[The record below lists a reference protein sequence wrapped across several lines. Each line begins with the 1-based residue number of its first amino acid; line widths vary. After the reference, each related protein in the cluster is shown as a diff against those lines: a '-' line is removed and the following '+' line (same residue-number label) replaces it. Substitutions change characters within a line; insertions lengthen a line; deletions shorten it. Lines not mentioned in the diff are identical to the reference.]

1 MNLHKIWLIAKR
13 EYWVNFRRKSF
24 LFTAFGMPILL
35 VVIWAVVFGLIAQ
48 AIDDTSGF
56 SRVGVVDQA
65 AVITDADG
73 SLIIDLPAP
82 FELFASAEA
91 AERALENRE
100 LDGYYVIPA
109 DFARHAT
116 LDAFYRQ
123 TLALNDGLRSELSRL
138 IRESLAARL
147 DNPAVAA
154 RLQDPLGEMELYRV
168 GSTQPL
174 DESALMISFIAPI
187 FVGLLIF
194 ILTMTTSQFLMSG
207 LIEEKENRMM
217 ELFVTS
223 SRPSE
228 MLWGKMLG
236 LGLLGITQILIW
248 VVFGVVYLILSG
260 ALNLPQVLAG
270 VQLSPTL
277 IFIALVYSIL
287 GYMVYGALM
296 AGIGATVNAEQEGRQ
311 IATWVTLPGI
321 LPLMLMFVFL
331 TDPNGTVAVVLSLF
345 PLTAPVSMIVR
356 AALVSVPPIQ
366 IVIGLA
372 IMAVSVVAIMQLSA
386 RIFRLGMLN
395 YGKRPS
401 LRQMLRAITA
411 RQQQVMTSTAHAA
424 EGEA

>member
-1 MNLHKIWLIAKR
+1 
-13 EYWVNFRRKSF
+13 
-24 LFTAFGMPILL
+24 
-35 VVIWAVVFGLIAQ
+35 
-48 AIDDTSGF
+48 
-56 SRVGVVDQA
+56 
-65 AVITDADG
+65 
-73 SLIIDLPAP
+73 
-82 FELFASAEA
+82 
-91 AERALENRE
+91 
-100 LDGYYVIPA
+100 
-109 DFARHAT
+109 
-116 LDAFYRQ
+116 
-123 TLALNDGLRSELSRL
+123 
-138 IRESLAARL
+138 
-147 DNPAVAA
+147 
-154 RLQDPLGEMELYRV
+154 
-168 GSTQPL
+168 
-174 DESALMISFIAPI
+174 
-187 FVGLLIF
+187 
-194 ILTMTTSQFLMSG
+194 MSG

-248 VVFGVVYLILSG
+248 VAFGVVYLILSG

-270 VQLSPTL
+270 VQLSPGL

-311 IATWVTLPGI
+311 LATWVTLPGI
-321 LPLMLMFVFL
+321 LPLMFMYVFL

-356 AALVSVPPIQ
+356 AALAPLPPIQ

-372 IMAVSVVAIMQLSA
+372 IMAVSVVVIMQVSA

-395 YGKRPS
+395 YGKRPN

>member
-1 MNLHKIWLIAKR
+1 VNLHKIWLIAKR
-13 EYWVNFRRKSF
+13 EYQVNFRRKSF

-56 SRVGVVDQA
+56 NRVGVVDEA
-65 AVITDADG
+65 AVITDTDG
-73 SLIIDLPAP
+73 NLIIELPAP
-82 FELFASAEA
+82 FELFASAAA
-91 AERALENRE
+91 AEL
-100 LDGYYVIPA
+100 
-109 DFARHAT
+109 AT
-116 LDAFYRQ
+116 
-123 TLALNDGLRSELSRL
+123 
-138 IRESLAARL
+138 RL
-147 DNPAVAA
+147 DNPAVAT
-154 RLQDPLGEMELYRV
+154 RLQNPLGEMELYRV

-174 DESALMISFIAPI
+174 DESALMISFMAPV

-248 VVFGVVYLILSG
+248 IAFGVVYLILSG

-270 VQLSPTL
+270 VQLSPGL
-277 IFIALVYSIL
+277 IFIAVVYSIL

-311 IATWVTLPGI
+311 LATWVTLPGI
-321 LPLMLMFVFL
+321 LPLMFMFVFL

-356 AALVSVPPIQ
+356 AALASVPPIQ

-395 YGKRPS
+395 YGKRPN

-411 RQQQVMTSTAHAA
+411 RQQQVLTSTAHAA